1 MSSNKHARV
10 VTSSALFDHHPVAF
24 AASQPTPNAAA
35 IGASF
40 QSPTIET
47 LVAEL
52 TAVPEASVAATVIES
67 GAVTTGAVTSATV
80 SVAVAVAVSLPS
92 QLL

>member
-24 AASQPTPNAAA
+24 AASQPTPKAAA

-40 QSPTIET
+40 QSPTIE
-47 LVAEL
+47 
-52 TAVPEASVAATVIES
+52 AVESVFQFPNVI
-67 GAVTTGAVTSATV
+67 TV
-80 SVAVAVAVSLPS
+80 SSAAAPLYVP
-92 QLL
+92 